1 MTSLPSE
8 PSVIRIAS
16 RQSPLAIW
24 QSNYVKLRLQQIYP
38 DMKVEIIGLKTR
50 GDKILDVTLSKVGGK
65 GLFVKEL
72 EHALLNGIADIAVH
86 SMKDVPM
93 EFPQGLGLQV
103 ICEREDPTDAFV
115 SNQYAALEDLP
126 EGSCVGTSSLRRKT
140 QLLEAFPNLEVT
152 DLRGN
157 VNTRLNKLL
166 VYLNHSAS
174 QKCITAERSMNRY
187 LRGGCET
194 PVAAYA
200 ILTGQKLDRMWLRGL
215 IGSPD
220 GSQVIRADIEG
231 TADNAEL
238 LGIDLAKKLLKQGA
252 GDILKKVYGDNW

>member
-86 SMKDVPM
+86 SMK
-93 EFPQGLGLQV
+93 GCSYG
-103 ICEREDPTDAFV
+103 V
-115 SNQYAALEDLP
+115 ST
-126 EGSCVGTSSLRRKT
+126 GSRITG
-140 QLLEAFPNLEVT
+140 NL
-152 DLRGN
+152 
-157 VNTRLNKLL
+157 
-166 VYLNHSAS
+166 
-174 QKCITAERSMNRY
+174 
-187 LRGGCET
+187 
-194 PVAAYA
+194 
-200 ILTGQKLDRMWLRGL
+200 
-215 IGSPD
+215 
-220 GSQVIRADIEG
+220 
-231 TADNAEL
+231 
-238 LGIDLAKKLLKQGA
+238 
-252 GDILKKVYGDNW
+252 